1 MKVAH
6 LLRKYNPAEWGG
18 TETAL
23 HRLCEGFRQNGVE
36 SVMYC
41 PALAAPVTARDP
53 LVEVGCAMRRFNA
66 CVPIWG
72 LPEDRRRQMV
82 AVGGNLMSFD
92 LIRSLWQEPGIEVIH
107 AHTSGRIG
115 AIGRMIARRR
125 KLPFLFTT
133 HGGLYDMPAALQKNL
148 STAKQPGWEWG
159 KIFGLLLKTRTL
171 MFECDAIV
179 VCNEREASA
188 VRDRHPR
195 QRVVVQP
202 HGVSAQ
208 LYEADQRQAAEEA
221 FPHIRGRE
229 VLLSVGRI
237 DPIKNQSW
245 LVEQLPELVRRHP
258 RLLLVLA
265 GASTDQLYSAAL
277 ERQIDRL
284 GLRDHVL
291 LTGGLPPGH
300 ARLLGLVQSARAV
313 VLPSTSET
321 FGLVILEAW
330 AAGTAVISS
339 RTSGAL
345 GLVEQDKTGLLF
357 ELDRP
362 AEFQAGIDRLWTS
375 PGFARYLAENGRR
388 RVIEA
393 YDTRILAERMKGLY
407 QDLIREK
414 HALRYS
420 AGR

>member
-1 MKVAH
+1 
-6 LLRKYNPAEWGG
+6 
-18 TETAL
+18 
-23 HRLCEGFRQNGVE
+23 
-36 SVMYC
+36 
-41 PALAAPVTARDP
+41 
-53 LVEVGCAMRRFNA
+53 
-66 CVPIWG
+66 
-72 LPEDRRRQMV
+72 MV
-82 AVGGNLMSFD
+82 
-92 LIRSLWQEPGIEVIH
+92 
-107 AHTSGRIG
+107 
-115 AIGRMIARRR
+115 ARRR

-133 HGGLYDMPAALQKNL
+133 HGGLYDMSAALQKNL

-179 VCNEREASA
+179 VCNDREAAA

-202 HGVSAQ
+202 HGVSAH
-208 LYEADQRQAAEEA
+208 LYEGDQRQAAEEA
-221 FPHIRGRE
+221 FPQIRGRE

-245 LVEQLPELVRRHP
+245 LVEQLPELARRHP
-258 RLLLVLA
+258 EILLVLA
-265 GASTDQLYSAAL
+265 GASTDQVYSAEL

-284 GLRDHVL
+284 GMRPHVL

-345 GLVEQDKTGLLF
+345 GLIEKEKNGLLF

-362 AEFQAGIDRLWTS
+362 AEFQAGIDRIWNS

-393 YDTRILAERMKGLY
+393 YDTRILAERMKRLY

-414 HALRYS
+414 HALRHS
-420 AGR
+420 A